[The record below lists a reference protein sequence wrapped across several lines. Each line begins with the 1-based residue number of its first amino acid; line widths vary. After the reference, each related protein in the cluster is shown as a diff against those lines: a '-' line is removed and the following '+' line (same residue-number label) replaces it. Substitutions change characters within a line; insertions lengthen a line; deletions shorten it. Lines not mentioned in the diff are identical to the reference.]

1 MDKDGDGILSLYELE
16 YFYEEVLDK
25 LDEMN
30 IESLSVE
37 NTICQVLDMINPREP
52 GKITLKDLKTN
63 QLAPIFLNTF
73 VNMEKY
79 LEFEQKE
86 PVNTS
91 KVGTN
96 CCILHVLLYCTTT
109 VVLHHYCCIQS
120 TVIALLSR
128 LLVRVIIK
136 M

>member
-1 MDKDGDGILSLYELE
+1 MLDKDGDGVLSLYELE

-37 NTICQVLDMINPREP
+37 NTICQVLDMINPRES

-63 QLAPIFLNTF
+63 QLTPIFLNTF
-73 VNMEKY
+73 INIEKY

-91 KVGTN
+91 KV
-96 CCILHVLLYCTTT
+96 C
-109 VVLHHYCCIQS
+109 
-120 TVIALLSR
+120 A
-128 LLVRVIIK
+128 IIIYVYYDCVWDVA
-136 M
+136 

>member
-1 MDKDGDGILSLYELE
+1 MLDKDGDGVLSLYELE

-37 NTICQVLDMINPREP
+37 NTICQALDMINPREP
-52 GKITLKDLKTN
+52 SRITLKDLKAS
-63 QLAPIFLNTF
+63 QLTPIFLNTF
-73 VNMEKY
+73 VNIEKY

-91 KVGTN
+91 KVT
-96 CCILHVLLYCTTT
+96 
-109 VVLHHYCCIQS
+109 
-120 TVIALLSR
+120 
-128 LLVRVIIK
+128 
-136 M
+136 